1 MSMFMRRSLA
11 TTTTTTLLL
20 GMLLGACASASA
32 YTVSNA
38 TQFGAAPS
46 YEVYD
51 CEALVASFASH
62 AGAVGHVRR
71 LWGGG

>member
-20 GMLLGACASASA
+20 GMLLGACASA

-71 LWGGG
+71 LLGGG